1 MQRPRTRAR
10 RAAIASLLSLAPA
23 LGGCSQLPGPPQGE
37 PGDPGLVDLA
47 SLAPTVRMDI
57 RYAGSDNFIG
67 APVDGYDAPRCLLSP
82 AAASALAKLQQ
93 ELQAFGLGLIVHDC
107 YRPQRAVNHFV
118 RWSRDPADQKTRA
131 RYYPNEDKATLF
143 AKGYLDE
150 RSGHSRGSTVD
161 LGLVDAAGREID
173 MGTGWDYLDPLSATE
188 APGVG
193 EAARRNLLLLRALM
207 EKHGFRNYPAE
218 WWHFTLV
225 GEPWPERYFD
235 LPIR

>member
-1 MQRPRTRAR
+1 MRIHRRACAALVCLLAGSNTASSVPEGEPIDPGFVDL
-10 RAAIASLLSLAPA
+10 AAIAPA
-23 LGGCSQLPGPPQGE
+23 I
-37 PGDPGLVDLA
+37 
-47 SLAPTVRMDI
+47 RRDI
-57 RYAGSDNFIG
+57 RYAGSDNFVG
-67 APVDGYDAPRCLLSP
+67 APVTGYEVPRCLLS
-82 AAASALAKLQQ
+82 AAAAGALARLQQ
-93 ELQAFGLGLIVHDC
+93 EIQPFGLGLIVYDC
-107 YRPQRAVNHFV
+107 YRPQRAVNHFM

-143 AKGYLDE
+143 EKGYLDE

-161 LGLVDAAGREID
+161 LGLVDGAGREID
-173 MGTGWDYLDPLSATE
+173 MGTGWDHLDPLSATE

-193 EAARRNLLLLRALM
+193 EAARRNRLLLRALM

-225 GEPWPERYFD
+225 GEPWPARYFD